1 MQYPK
6 EIMSLKEMKKLG
18 FPEALLLRSRMEPGQ
33 TFAFK
38 ANPGSRTS
46 PILFDTE
53 GFEKWRQKQAKNLQ
67 KSILV
72 TREG

>member
-6 EIMSLKEMKKLG
+6 AIMSLKEMQELG
-18 FPEALLLRSRMEPGQ
+18 FPKTLLLRSRMEPGQ

-38 ANPGSRTS
+38 KNPAVTTS

-53 GFEKWRQKQAKNLQ
+53 GFEKWRQKQARILQ
-67 KSILV
+67 KSIPI
-72 TREG
+72 